1 MCCFRSKASR
11 NDLLSVWTWRVEFG
25 DSAMQ
30 DVNLANAY
38 TAIHVSF
45 SQMAQAEACVGMRLE
60 HSATNLSLGS
70 RRTMS
75 GQSAD
80 DV

>member
-11 NDLLSVWTWRVEFG
+11 KDLLSVWTWMDEFG

-30 DVNLANAY
+30 DANLANAY